1 MAFNYTKEDFS
12 TSTPYEQI
20 LAISDPFQR
29 EIATNALAAYAKT
42 VGIGASGF
50 KRMLKTY
57 IEAQSMRD
65 RMVYVDRVTEFT
77 GQPLELDSGEWD
89 ANDFGI
95 SRQGRFG
102 EDVACPHPILPV
114 ERLVN
119 IDTGMEKLKLAF
131 CKGDRRWRE
140 IVVEKKVLASDRAIL
155 NLADMGV
162 AVTSGNARAL
172 VQYIDRKSVV

>member
-1 MAFNYTKEDFS
+1 MEFDYTKDDFS
-12 TSTPYEQI
+12 TSEPYEKI
-20 LAISDPFQR
+20 LAITDPFQR

-57 IEAQSMRD
+57 IEAQTMQSRT
-65 RMVYVDRVTEFT
+65 VYFDRVTEFT
-77 GQPLELDSGEWD
+77 GQPLELDAGPWQAD
-89 ANDFGI
+89 DFGV

-102 EDVACPHPILPV
+102 EEVACPHPILPV

-131 CKGDRRWRE
+131 CKGDKRWRE
-140 IVVEKKVLASDRAIL
+140 IIVEKKVLASDRAIL

-162 AVTSGNARAL
+162 AVTSASARAL
-172 VQYIDRKSVV
+172 VQYI